1 LKDRNST
8 SVENI
13 RSLAG
18 HLTRKQVVASTGCH
32 VAANPAHGAAANP
45 TPDAAAGLA
54 HGAAANAVPG
64 ATPVAPKQGN
74 EGIKFIPI
82 PKQKNPEASRKRLAE
97 YGLWLTKSISPL
109 NRKLIVEY
117 LLKLSVYEFQQDIIR
132 RLSSSGTTID
142 ERRVAVVL
150 EIRVWALLVPDSRVN
165 AAGEVGILNQGQIMT
180 PDWHEITPAMVNQ

>member
-1 LKDRNST
+1 M

-32 VAANPAHGAAANP
+32 VAANPAHGAVTNPAHGAAANP
-45 TPDAAAGLA
+45 APDAAAGLA

-82 PKQKNPEASRKRLAE
+82 PKQKTPEASRKRLAGC
-97 YGLWLTKSISPL
+97 GLWLTKSTNPL

-117 LLKLSVYEFQQDIIR
+117 LLKLSV
-132 RLSSSGTTID
+132 
-142 ERRVAVVL
+142 
-150 EIRVWALLVPDSRVN
+150 
-165 AAGEVGILNQGQIMT
+165 
-180 PDWHEITPAMVNQ
+180 